1 MPLQRWKKKLQR
13 HATFAGAAEGA
24 VGAAFTDSSSS
35 ALQDAIGPETEGARS
50 NGAVISPLVTLMLP
64 ISFQENEWFV
74 FTVPDLSCPKKFCAT
89 VCKAPTAAGAS
100 TQQRHR
106 QHARGDKV
114 KVRGDNAGRDN

>member
-1 MPLQRWKKKLQR
+1 VV
-13 HATFAGAAEGA
+13 T
-24 VGAAFTDSSSS
+24 
-35 ALQDAIGPETEGARS
+35 
-50 NGAVISPLVTLMLP
+50 SPLVVLPIRVFGSDFFDTLMLP